1 MTQPWAGQGWGML
14 AIPRIGQEVVVDF
27 LHGDPDQPIVTG
39 RTYHANNIPPGSLPA
54 SKTQMAFRSKT
65 HKGEGFNEMRFEDA
79 KGGEGLFLHAQKDM
93 TTTVKNDQNL
103 TVESGNR
110 TLNILAGNESKTVKQ
125 GGLSENVCTMRSTDA
140 NQVQVKAKAG
150 KSGAGTQ
157 LYEASDDI
165 TLKVG
170 AGEIKMT
177 TSSIVLKFAGS
188 SIQLDAGG
196 IFINGPVIN
205 LNK

>member
-1 MTQPWAGQGWGML
+1 ML

>member
-1 MTQPWAGQGWGML
+1 ML

-65 HKGEGFNEMRFEDA
+65 HKGEGYNEMRFEDA
-79 KGGEGLFLHAQKDM
+79 KGGEGLFMHAQRDM
-93 TTTVKNDQNL
+93 STTVKNDQSL

-110 TLNILAGNESKTVKQ
+110 TLNILVGNETKTVKQ
-125 GGLSENVCTMRSTDA
+125 GSLSESICTLRSTDA
-140 NQVQVKAKAG
+140 NAVQVKANAG
-150 KSGAGTQ
+150 KSGPGTQ

-170 AGEIKMT
+170 PGEIRMT
-177 TSSIVLKFAGS
+177 TTHIVITFAGS
-188 SIQLDAGG
+188 SIQLDAEGV
-196 IFINGPVIN
+196 FIDAPVIN